1 MFFLADAAVA
11 VSSAASTLPPLG
23 FPVVDVVIFAAA
35 VFFSIAVDLF
45 LHKDSKEISLGNAA
59 IWSVFW
65 IALSLGYYAYIY
77 FFHGEHGPAYAS
89 LFLAGYA
96 MEKVLS
102 IDNLMLFMAV
112 FSYFK
117 IEGALQHRI
126 LYWGIIGAI
135 VFRGLFVAAG
145 SLLLYFAGWADL
157 LFGLFV
163 IWSGVAMLKEALKP
177 EEDDGEEEDYNEY
190 QIVKIARRFFP
201 VFPRLDGNHFFIS
214 RHRAQELA
222 DPETAA
228 SFPANAVT
236 FMTPAFVCLLVIEA
250 SDILFAFDSVPAVIA
265 ISREPL
271 IVYASMIFAILGLR
285 SLYFVLAAL
294 TKYLVHLDKAVI
306 GLLFFIGFKMLV
318 HAFVKLGEKFN
329 MNVDFLHQLE
339 ISPNMSLLVIL
350 VVLTLGVIASAV
362 FPSKK
367 EA

>member
-1 MFFLADAAVA
+1 MYFLADAATA
-11 VSSAASTLPPLG
+11 VSTAASTLPSLG
-23 FPVVDVVIFAAA
+23 FPMWDVIIFAAA

-77 FFHGEHGPAYAS
+77 FFHGEHGPEYAS

-135 VFRGLFVAAG
+135 VFRGVFVAAG

-163 IWSGVAMLKEALKP
+163 IWSGIAMLKAALKP
-177 EEDDGEEEDYNEY
+177 EEDGDEEEDYNEY
-190 QIVKIARRFFP
+190 QIVKIARKFFP
-201 VFPRLDGNHFFIS
+201 VFPRLDGHHFFI
-214 RHRAQELA
+214 
-222 DPETAA
+222 
-228 SFPANAVT
+228 
-236 FMTPAFVCLLVIEA
+236 
-250 SDILFAFDSVPAVIA
+250 
-265 ISREPL
+265 
-271 IVYASMIFAILGLR
+271 
-285 SLYFVLAAL
+285 
-294 TKYLVHLDKAVI
+294 
-306 GLLFFIGFKMLV
+306 
-318 HAFVKLGEKFN
+318 
-329 MNVDFLHQLE
+329 
-339 ISPNMSLLVIL
+339 
-350 VVLTLGVIASAV
+350 
-362 FPSKK
+362 
-367 EA
+367 

>member
-1 MFFLADAAVA
+1 MYFLADAATAATV
-11 VSSAASTLPPLG
+11 ASTLPPLG
-23 FPVVDVVIFAAA
+23 FPLVDVVIFAAA
-35 VFFSIAVDLF
+35 VIFSIAVDLF

-77 FFHGEHGPAYAS
+77 FCHGDHGPEYAS

-135 VFRGLFVAAG
+135 VFRGVFVAAG

-163 IWSGVAMLKEALKP
+163 IWSGIAMLKEALKP
-177 EEDDGEEEDYNEY
+177 DAEEDDEEENYNEY

-201 VFPRLDGNHFFIS
+201 VFPRLDGHHFFIS
-214 RHRAQELA
+214 RKRADELS
-222 DPETAA
+222 DEETRA
-228 SFPANAVT
+228 SFPANAAT

-294 TKYLVHLDKAVI
+294 TKYLIHLDKAVI

-367 EA
+367 HA